1 MGDAVNPGKRFEG
14 KFRKSLLLLPGA
26 SCRFEDGGAVA
37 KNRQLA
43 DFMYWDYDGN
53 SFAFECKATKKPA
66 FPMCDMGDGQ
76 MDGLLEWE
84 SMHESYHALVALN
97 FYGENVARDNR
108 CILVEARSLM
118 RYLEYR
124 GRKSVPADDAAEIG
138 WECGRLA
145 GNIWALDPWKAI

>member
-1 MGDAVNPGKRFEG
+1 MGDDVNPGKRFEG

-124 GRKSVPADDAAEIG
+124 GRKSIPADDAAEIG
-138 WECGRLA
+138 CECGRLA
-145 GNIWALDPWKAI
+145 GNIWALDPWRAI